1 MRIIIETE
9 PAAAQPRVLYESAE
23 ERTSAPAGDAGEI
36 VQDEAIDG
44 GEPAAELLNSLG
56 MADAATGEPSPDVQ
70 SHVRRAGV
78 DAGGAPSWL
87 TAVIEGGASR
97 RRPQ

>member
-1 MRIIIETE
+1 V
-9 PAAAQPRVLYESAE
+9 Q
-23 ERTSAPAGDAGEI
+23 GE
-36 VQDEAIDG
+36 ATDG
-44 GEPAAELLNSLG
+44 GEPAAELLTSLG
-56 MADAATGEPSPDVQ
+56 MIDAASGDPPPGVQ
-70 SHVRRAGV
+70 LQVRRDGV